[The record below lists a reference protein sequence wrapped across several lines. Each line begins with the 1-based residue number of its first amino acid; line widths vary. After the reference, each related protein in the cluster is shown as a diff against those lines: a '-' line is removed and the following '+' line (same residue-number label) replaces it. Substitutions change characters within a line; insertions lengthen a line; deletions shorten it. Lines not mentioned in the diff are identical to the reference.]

1 MLTRLPIVAGTF
13 YPNDPEE
20 LKQMIEG
27 FLNKAT
33 VGKQKEKTRALILPH
48 AGYIYSGPV
57 AAYGLKIL
65 KPDSFNRV
73 ILLGPSH
80 HFAFEELVATTEDY
94 WETPLGKLKVLSKN
108 NFPELKNKKEII
120 ESAEIHHPEHC
131 LEVLLPFLQ
140 VVLKDFEIFPLLVS
154 DIDVQKATE
163 MLMPIINEKTLLIIS
178 SDLSH
183 YLPCSEAKMIDKVTI
198 DAILANDL
206 NRFNEFG
213 NACGKKPIEILLN
226 IAIKKNWQPKLLC
239 AMNSDETVKGLS
251 SDKESQVVGYASIGF
266 YETKG

>member
-1 MLTRLPIVAGTF
+1 
-13 YPNDPEE
+13 
-20 LKQMIEG
+20 
-27 FLNKAT
+27 
-33 VGKQKEKTRALILPH
+33 
-48 AGYIYSGPV
+48 
-57 AAYGLKIL
+57 
-65 KPDSFNRV
+65 
-73 ILLGPSH
+73 
-80 HFAFEELVATTEDY
+80 
-94 WETPLGKLKVLSKN
+94 
-108 NFPELKNKKEII
+108 
-120 ESAEIHHPEHC
+120 
-131 LEVLLPFLQ
+131 
-140 VVLKDFEIFPLLVS
+140 
-154 DIDVQKATE
+154 
-163 MLMPIINEKTLLIIS
+163 MPIINEKTLLIIS